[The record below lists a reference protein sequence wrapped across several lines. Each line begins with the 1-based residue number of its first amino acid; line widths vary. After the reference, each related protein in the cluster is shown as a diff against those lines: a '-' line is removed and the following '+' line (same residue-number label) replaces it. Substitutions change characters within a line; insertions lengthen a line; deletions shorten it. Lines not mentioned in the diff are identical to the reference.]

1 MGNGLEARKNMCI
14 HKIMRYHMA
23 VNKSKG
29 RNIEAGVLQATPNF
43 CEAVLG
49 SQTITAGGEVA
60 CPKVWICS
68 KNWGLHRHHTK
79 ALRHAKLLQASIA
92 SFQSQSF
99 QVSKRSYHGLHQF
112 LSLPVHFFL
121 CCSRPTENRTGP
133 NLLPIRELVNFSETL
148 KKYSKNTSHSLHTSN
163 QAESMAPLARQSRE
177 TWELPPTSLGSWYK
191 HCLETE
197 GS

>member
-148 KKYSKNTSHSLHTSN
+148 KKYSKNTSHSLHASN